1 MAKWIALS
9 AFLHTRLSIADAQ
22 FFGLSDP
29 KYCYLLDGVLFIY
42 AIIATALFFREK
54 VRERAT
60 RRDLKLILMIKT
72 RTHTVYHKLQSR
84 DQVAYDKINIGGDT
98 EKGMNRQMKSPENS
112 VYHGLQRDK
121 MNDPYSDIRVKQQPR
136 RKGKGNDVVYQG
148 LSGAQRDTYDALQ
161 MQPLH

>member
-54 VRERAT
+54 YTKRSQAYIDDKDSDT
-60 RRDLKLILMIKT
+60 
-72 RTHTVYHKLQSR
+72 YSKLQSR